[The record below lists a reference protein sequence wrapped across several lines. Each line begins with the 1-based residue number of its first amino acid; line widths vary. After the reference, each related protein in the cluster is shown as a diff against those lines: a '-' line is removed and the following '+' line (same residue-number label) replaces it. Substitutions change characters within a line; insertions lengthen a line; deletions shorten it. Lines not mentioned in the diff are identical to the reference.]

1 LDFILWWR
9 IVLGQ
14 LVARIR
20 AQELAERQREERA
33 TALYHLTREFA
44 QAGTRDEVVWQLV
57 AEVNRVFRARWRWC
71 CLENIRW
78 PRIRTVRSC

>member
-1 LDFILWWR
+1 MAFVWLYFVMA

-33 TALYHLTREFA
+33 KRCIKLTRELA
-44 QAGTRDEVVWQLV
+44 QAGTRDEVVWQIV
-57 AEVNRVFRARWRWC
+57 AEVGRVFGAR
-71 CLENIRW
+71 
-78 PRIRTVRSC
+78 PP

>member
-1 LDFILWWR
+1 MVA

-20 AQELAERQREERA
+20 TQELAERQREERS

-57 AEVNRVFRARWRWC
+57 AKVNRVFQANDRRRAAAGK
-71 CLENIRW
+71 IRW
-78 PRIRTVRSC
+78 PRIPTVR